1 MPRVVGNMTHAA
13 RDSRAR
19 SAPHPQCPSVRPS
32 EWCAAC
38 GVWGSVAWGGNAGA
52 RGRFPNGLLN
62 RPAYLAATCTVLR
75 STDAEAAMR
84 NALVTPRPKTDSRFR
99 RACRLSSG
107 AFVASR
113 PSSTSSGL
121 SAIRSLF
128 PALHEARHS
137 HTNPRA
143 ESLQYGECSN
153 YVGLYPVAGEL
164 TAELC
169 LREYIPCGQY
179 LLRRSQQHHGLAL
192 SCSALTRQM
201 VRCSPYD

>member
-1 MPRVVGNMTHAA
+1 MNVNSPEGLGTEFAA
-13 RDSRAR
+13 GGRQYDAR
-19 SAPHPQCPSVRPS
+19 RTRLESPISPASPMSVRPPQRMV
-32 EWCAAC
+32 C

-128 PALHEARHS
+128 HALQEAR
-137 HTNPRA
+137 N
-143 ESLQYGECSN
+143 
-153 YVGLYPVAGEL
+153 
-164 TAELC
+164 
-169 LREYIPCGQY
+169 
-179 LLRRSQQHHGLAL
+179 
-192 SCSALTRQM
+192 
-201 VRCSPYD
+201 